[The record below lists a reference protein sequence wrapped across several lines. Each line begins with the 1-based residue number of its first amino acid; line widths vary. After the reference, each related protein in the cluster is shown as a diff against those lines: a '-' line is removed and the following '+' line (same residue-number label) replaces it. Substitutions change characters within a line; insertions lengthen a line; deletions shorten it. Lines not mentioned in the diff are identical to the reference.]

1 MLNKLVRP
9 RIGHEEYFQAV
20 KKEPDIDTSLCRD
33 LIRAKCQ
40 SNAKLQ
46 VKVGHIR
53 FISKSEIKKAFQSE
67 SNLKEFV
74 DDLAL
79 GGYKQL
85 LLKRGE

>member
-1 MLNKLVRP
+1 MLNKLARP
-9 RIGHEEYFQAV
+9 RIGCEEYFQAV
-20 KKEPDIDTSLCRD
+20 KKDPDINTSLCRD

-46 VKVGHIR
+46 VKVGYIR
-53 FISKSEIKKAFQSE
+53 FVSKSEIKKAFRSE
-67 SNLKEFV
+67 NNLKEFV

-79 GGYKQL
+79 GGYKQV